1 MSIIVNEFPPQQLLF
16 CYSNKQKWLSY
27 IYWNELYFNPFCFKL
42 AAYVIFKSLTSFF
55 GQELYR
61 YLSEIKIWDLS
72 ENLFLFI
79 ENKSY
84 FYSRTQPRRRNFD
97 MKKKYLLMYF
107 QRFLH
112 YFSNKNVV
120 ILNEKCVFYSAVF
133 YSVFWKKMP
142 IFYSK

>member
-1 MSIIVNEFPPQQLLF
+1 MLEKFVYNSQWVSTSTALF

-42 AAYVIFKSLTSFF
+42 AAYVICKSLTSFF

-79 ENKSY
+79 ENKSF
-84 FYSRTQPRRRNFD
+84 FYSRTRPRRRNFD
-97 MKKKYLLMYF
+97 IKIFFENKISVNVFFKDFYIIFLTKTLLF
-107 QRFLH
+107 
-112 YFSNKNVV
+112 
-120 ILNEKCVFYSAVF
+120 
-133 YSVFWKKMP
+133 
-142 IFYSK
+142 